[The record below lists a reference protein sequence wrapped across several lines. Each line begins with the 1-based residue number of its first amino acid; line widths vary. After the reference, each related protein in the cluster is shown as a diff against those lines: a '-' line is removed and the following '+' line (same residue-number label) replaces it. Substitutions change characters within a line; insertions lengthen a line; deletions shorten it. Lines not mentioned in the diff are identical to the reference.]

1 MNTRCFFAL
10 PLAALLSLR
19 AFAQTGPAP
28 IAAQPIPTSP
38 TAAPVTPGSVPK
50 IQFAE
55 PIHDFGTVNAGD
67 VRRADFVFTNTG
79 TALLEVTEVRPTC
92 GCTTAGAWSKTVEP
106 GQTGTIPL
114 QLNTA
119 NFQGPV
125 VNFVTVVCND
135 PTQANL
141 QLQLKA
147 NIWKPMDVM
156 PNFVMFNL
164 NSESQTGEVRV
175 VKITN
180 NTPQPIEVS
189 PPESG
194 NPAFRAELKTIEAGK
209 VFELHVFPKAP
220 FNPGTVQGTIT
231 AKTTSTNMP
240 VISITALAMVQPP
253 VVAVPAQVYLPP
265 GPLANQ
271 TPVTVLIQ
279 NNTAD
284 VITVSDA
291 AVSLDNVQIQ
301 VRETQ
306 PGKVF
311 SVNLTFPQGFE
322 LPAGRPATLT
332 LKTSHARVPTITV
345 PVVQPPRPTQVFSPP
360 GTPTKVVPLPP
371 PSLRAPPTPPSVP
384 SFPPPVA
391 PGQTAAPRFIPPPRP
406 PALVPP
412 PAPVPPPPPAPPGA

>member
-1 MNTRCFFAL
+1 MKT
-10 PLAALLSLR
+10 LSLITLL
-19 AFAQTGPAP
+19 AFAAVCLEAADQPPVAAPA
-28 IAAQPIPTSP
+28 IAVP
-38 TAAPVTPGSVPK
+38 TAAAAVTAAPASAPK

-55 PIHDFGTVNAGD
+55 TVHEFGTVNAGD
-67 VRRADFVFTNTG
+67 VKRADFTFTNTG
-79 TALLEVTEVRPTC
+79 NAVLEVTEVRPTC
-92 GCTTAGAWSKTVEP
+92 GCTTAGTWTRTVEP

-125 VNFVTVVCND
+125 TKFITVVCND

-141 QLQLKA
+141 QLQLRA
-147 NIWKPMDVM
+147 NIWKPIDVM

-180 NTPQPIEVS
+180 NTQQPIEVS

-209 VFELHVFPKAP
+209 VFELHIYPQAP
-220 FNPGTVQGTIT
+220 FNPGTVQTTVT

-240 VISITALAMVQPP
+240 VVTVNALAMVQPP

-265 GPLANQ
+265 GPLGNS
-271 TPVTVLIQ
+271 TPVTVLVQ

-284 VITVSDA
+284 PISVSD
-291 AVSLDNVQIQ
+291 VSIGLDNVE
-301 VRETQ
+301 VKVNETQ

-311 SVNLTFPQGFE
+311 SLTLMFPAGFE
-322 LPAGRPATLT
+322 LPPGKPGNLS
-332 LKTSHARVPTITV
+332 LKTSHPRVPNINV
-345 PVVQPPRPTQVFSPP
+345 PVVQPQRPPQFS
-360 GTPTKVVPLPP
+360 T
-371 PSLRAPPTPPSVP
+371 
-384 SFPPPVA
+384 PVA
-391 PGQTAAPRFIPPPRP
+391 PVQV
-406 PALVPP
+406 VPP
-412 PAPVPPPPPAPPGA
+412 SAIQK